1 MQGGDPSL
9 SRKIFFAQPSL
20 SRIFL
25 ILSLTLRGA
34 KSEFV
39 AYFLANETFVHIG
52 MDPSLSR
59 IFSNGRLAWIR
70 VCRVFFRMAGWHG
83 SEFVA
88 YFFGWHAGM
97 DPSLSRILTT
107 CLEV

>member
-9 SRKIFFAQPSL
+9 SRKIFYVQPSL

-59 IFSNGRLAWIR
+59 IFFEWQAGMDPSLSRIFLAGTLAWIR
-70 VCRVFFRMAGWHG
+70 VCRVFLQRVWKQRAIHF
-83 SEFVA
+83 
-88 YFFGWHAGM
+88 
-97 DPSLSRILTT
+97 SLFQ
-107 CLEV
+107 